1 MGLASEMK
9 NLSEELLSSFKQRI
23 KENEQLVNDV
33 QKTLD
38 GFRKDH
44 MEMASILNANAI
56 NLRKELASGEKNRL
70 KNYNGLMSGILQNIA
85 SIQKEVMD
93 IQKSTFNMLNEFAGD
108 RTQMAA
114 DLNKFFAEGRAGRM
128 EDEKTRMM
136 EFDDM
141 MKIINDDINSINAEV
156 AAIFKSTN
164 DMLVN
169 FENEHAE
176 MSAEL
181 RAELGKNL
189 AERVEYTRSL
199 LHGFQV
205 RLSEISKENQ
215 KTAQKLRKD
224 LASGEATRLGNYK
237 GLMKDIHDSIKGIQ
251 KEVRDIQKAS
261 AGMVGGYA
269 KERTQ
274 GAAEWNKMQ
283 EAIAQLR
290 KTGIVKPSKAAAVKP
305 EKKKEI
311 AIEVQAEDVKEV
323 AVKEVAVKDE
333 PEMIAMTVETPVE
346 ATKEI
351 PIEIIPEVKLKE
363 PVMMT
368 LEEKILDYINKH
380 PMGVKISEMEAPLGD
395 TRMKIG
401 FIAKKLL
408 EEGKIQ
414 KMDNIF
420 FPSK

>member
-1 MGLASEMK
+1 MGMASEMK
-9 NLSEELLSSFKQRI
+9 NLSDELLSSFKQRI

-44 MEMASILNANAI
+44 MEMASILNANAM

-114 DLNKFFAEGRAGRM
+114 ELNKFFAEGRSDRM
-128 EDEKTRMM
+128 EDEKSRMM
-136 EFDDM
+136 EFDAM
-141 MKIINDDINSINAEV
+141 MKTINDDINSINSEV
-156 AAIFKSTN
+156 AAIFKNTN
-164 DMLVN
+164 DMLVK

-199 LHGFQV
+199 LHGFQK

-215 KTAQKLRKD
+215 KTAQNLRKD
-224 LASGEATRLGNYK
+224 LANGEASRLGNYK
-237 GLMKDIHDSIKGIQ
+237 GLMKDIHASIKGIQ
-251 KEVRDIQKAS
+251 KEVREIQKAS
-261 AGMVGGYA
+261 SEMVGGYA
-269 KERTQ
+269 SERKQ
-274 GAAEWNKMQ
+274 GAAEWNNMQ

-290 KTGIVKPSKAAAVKP
+290 KTGNVKPAKAAAAKP
-305 EKKKEI
+305 EKEKEI
-311 AIEVQAEDVKEV
+311 AIEVQAEDVKEM
-323 AVKEVAVKDE
+323 AVKDE
-333 PEMIAMTVETPVE
+333 PEMIAMIVQTPVE
-346 ATKEI
+346 AEKEMPKEI
-351 PIEIIPEVKLKE
+351 ITKVKMQATV
-363 PVMMT
+363 PMT

-380 PMGVKISEMEAPLGD
+380 PMGVKVSEMEASLGE

-401 FIAKKLL
+401 YIAKTLF
-408 EEGKIQ
+408 EEGKVQ
-414 KMDNIF
+414 KMDNIY